1 MTFEDRKYLITGIR
15 DRAGNEFIFECSERM
30 AASNEF
36 DRLLNFF
43 IDQGW
48 DIARMDPRSLP
59 KDASGNSMIEYR
71 ITEREKGKDD

>member
-1 MTFEDRKYLITGIR
+1 MTFKDRKYLITGIR

-43 IDQGW
+43 
-48 DIARMDPRSLP
+48 RS
-59 KDASGNSMIEYR
+59 KYIR
-71 ITEREKGKDD
+71 